1 MNFDKSMHPSHGP
14 ISQMLGETE
23 EELLKEIKVPQLFM
37 PCGND
42 PPALKKGGLSEQI
55 LGDKLKIVEFP
66 NRQHGFTGRG
76 GTFPHTK
83 VRWVYKIYLLY
94 LELTIPGL
102 KEDLEKEI
110 QEALSFFEMH
120 M

>member
-1 MNFDKSMHPSHGP
+1 MNLGESMHPSHGP
-14 ISQMLGETE
+14 ISQMLGENE

-42 PPALKKGGLSEQI
+42 PPSLKKGGLSEQI

-76 GTFPHTK
+76 GTLRSDQ
-83 VRWVYKIYLLY
+83 VEQSQLLF
-94 LELTIPGL
+94 LELSIPGL